1 MKSKPDGQAHGLSVI
16 IPASNEAALI
26 GNALAALLSSQI
38 EDGVSQPL
46 AVEIVV
52 VANGCSDDTA
62 GVARSFTE
70 RAKARGWSLTCLDI
84 AEGGKLN
91 ALNVGDENASH
102 DNRVYLD
109 ADVIVGPG
117 LLAALADVLDKPEPV
132 YASGILRISRAR
144 SFVTRLY
151 ARFWSKLPFVS
162 QGVPG
167 CGLFAVNAA
176 GRARWGRFPDIVSD
190 DTFVRLQFSPPQR
203 LAVPEYFDWPMV
215 EGFRNL
221 VRVRRRQDRG
231 VREVARLYPELGRN
245 NGKTRPG
252 FRMLAR
258 LALRDPLGFIVYSSV
273 SAVVRMSSENVGLIW
288 ERGR

>member
-1 MKSKPDGQAHGLSVI
+1 MKPKSAGRSRGLSVI

-26 GNALAALLSSQI
+26 GNALSALLSSQI
-38 EDGVSQPL
+38 EDSTSEAFV
-46 AVEIVV
+46 VEIVV
-52 VANGCSDDTA
+52 VANGCADDTA
-62 GVARSFTE
+62 GVALGFVE
-70 RAKARGWSLTCLDI
+70 QARIRNWSLIVLDVHQ
-84 AEGGKLN
+84 GGKLN

-109 ADVIVGPG
+109 ADVLVGPG
-117 LLAALADVLDKPEPV
+117 LLAALADVLDSHEPV
-132 YASGILRISRAR
+132 YASGMLRIARAR
-144 SFVTRLY
+144 SFVTRRY
-151 ARFWSKLPFVS
+151 ARFWAQLPFVS
-162 QGVPG
+162 RGVPG

-176 GRARWGRFPDIVSD
+176 GRARWGQFPDIVSD

-231 VREVARLYPELGRN
+231 VREVARLYPELRRN
-245 NGKTRPG
+245 DGKTRPG
-252 FRMLAR
+252 LAKLAS

-273 SAVVRMSSENVGLIW
+273 AAVVRMSNGDVEMNW

>member
-1 MKSKPDGQAHGLSVI
+1 MKSKPAGHARGLSVI

-26 GNALAALLSSQI
+26 SNALAALLSSRI
-38 EDGVSQPL
+38 GNGMSAPFP
-46 AVEIVV
+46 VEIVV
-52 VANGCSDDTA
+52 VANGCTDDTA
-62 GVARSFTE
+62 SVAHSF
-70 RAKARGWSLTCLDI
+70 AKQARTRNWSLISLDI

-109 ADVIVGPG
+109 ADVVVGPG
-117 LLAALADVLDKPEPV
+117 LLGALANVLDRPDPV
-132 YASGILRISRAR
+132 YASGMLRISRAR

-231 VREVARLYPELGRN
+231 VREVTRLYPELGRN
-245 NGKTRPG
+245 DGKTRPG
-252 FRMLAR
+252 FALLAR
-258 LALRDPLGFIVYSSV
+258 LALRDPLGFMVYSSV
-273 SAVVRMSSENVGLIW
+273 SAVVRMSSGNVGPVW